1 MRSVVRSLVV
11 AVGLSAAAVQSGI
24 SVKPVAADCGTDG
37 IRWPSTPTDVR
48 GLTFIGTVTGSAPD
62 GPATGPTLVRLTV
75 EELLDGTAGPEVLL
89 EPWCVGTRFEVGQRY
104 LVSTNDRTPLVG
116 GSPSPVDGHAWFT
129 DGDAVAWRLPGGGKA
144 VLMGYG
150 DGSLRQA
157 PGWLRRA
164 VSRDQAVGA
173 VLPDR
178 ASPVPAV
185 VATVEDDTFRLAIAT
200 DRATYTTT
208 DVIPVAATLQL
219 LRAERTV
226 IAGSGSGPVV
236 FGIEQLDGPVDAGPA
251 WTSDCQVH
259 VWAPGQIRFVPFQ
272 KSGGY
277 DADDPMAPFWMA
289 FFNDADLVLPA
300 GRYRIFAQVDYDV
313 DTCTADE
320 STLTAEVVI
329 DVVDPSPSASPN
341 GTA

>member
-1 MRSVVRSLVV
+1 MRSVVRSLIV
-11 AVGLSAAAVQSGI
+11 AVALAAAALPSGI
-24 SVKPVAADCGTDG
+24 SVAPVAADCGSDG
-37 IRWPSTPTDVR
+37 IQWPSTPSDVR
-48 GLTFIGTVTGSAPD
+48 GLTFIGTVTGDAPE
-62 GPATGPTLVRLTV
+62 GPTTGPTLVRFAV

-104 LVSTNDRTPLVG
+104 LVSTSDRVPLVG

-150 DGSLRQA
+150 DGSLRDA
-157 PGWLRRA
+157 PGWLRHA
-164 VSRDQAVGA
+164 VSRDQAVA
-173 VLPDR
+173 TVLPDE

-185 VATVEDDTFRLAIAT
+185 LTSVEDDTFRLTIMT
-200 DRATYTTT
+200 DHASYTTT
-208 DVIPVAATLQL
+208 DVIPVAAILQL
-219 LRAERTV
+219 LRDEPTT

-251 WTSDCQVH
+251 WTSDCTYH
-259 VWAPGQIRFVPFQ
+259 VWAPKQVEFVPFQ

-277 DADDPMAPFWMA
+277 DASDPMAPFWMA

-300 GRYRIFAQVDYDV
+300 GHYRIFAMVDYDV
-313 DTCTADE
+313 DTCE
-320 STLTAEVVI
+320 VEEHVLTAEALI
-329 DVVDPSPSASPN
+329 DVVDAPPPASP
-341 GTA
+341 GA